1 MSMKFFAKNM
11 LALCVLACSSLLP
24 LFSFPFPAV
33 SHTFVSKSQSLLLF
47 PPSLCTLCSQ
57 MVLALFPLNHFHSNC
72 PVACL
77 HFSTPPFQNFWHQT
91 PVLLLG
97 GWWICSLL
105 FFFLSIFSLC
115 VFLTFLLSLSH
126 FSATLISCS
135 RIILAVSVFRD

>member
-1 MSMKFFAKNM
+1 M

-77 HFSTPPFQNFWHQT
+77 HFSTPPFRTFDIRLQFCFLGDGEFEEEKET
-91 PVLLLG
+91 PFLLPKY
-97 GWWICSLL
+97 
-105 FFFLSIFSLC
+105 FLSLCFSD
-115 VFLTFLLSLSH
+115 FLVVTQSFFCNTNLL
-126 FSATLISCS
+126 
-135 RIILAVSVFRD
+135 